1 VTAAPASILDGKPL
15 IGWQTLL
22 ADLALILFMVT
33 AAAMAASPP
42 RQPKAPPPVAHR
54 EAPRAEAAAVWRAGG
69 DAPPLGRWL
78 RETAPDPRQQLTI
91 AIHYPGTSGA
101 LANALA
107 RAAALADEAEAAG
120 FPSRVL
126 VEPGEAEVVATL
138 SYDRIGPGVDR
149 STGTGLADHGR

>member
-1 VTAAPASILDGKPL
+1 MTTLARPSILDGKPL

-42 RQPKAPPPVAHR
+42 SHRKPPPPPPVAHR
-54 EAPRAEAAAVWRAGG
+54 EAPRAEASAVWRAGG
-69 DAPPLGRWL
+69 DAPSLGQWL

-91 AIHYPGTSGA
+91 AIHYPGTAGA

-107 RAAALADEAEAAG
+107 RAASLADEAEAAG

-126 VEPGEAEVVATL
+126 VEPGRAEVVATL
-138 SYDRIGPGVDR
+138 SYDRIGGG
-149 STGTGLADHGR
+149 SGTGLADRGR